1 MKIPRVRFIAGFVL
15 GSLVFGTAAYSVNV
29 SNTPESGYLLC
40 YNTKTKAVT
49 FPGKL
54 ACPRGTKGIELGAQG
69 LPGVDGIDGSDGYN
83 GLPGP
88 QGVKGD
94 TGATGPQGVKGD
106 TGATGPQGVKGDTGA
121 TGPQG
126 ARGIQ
131 GLDGRDGNG
140 LPGYLVYLKQQDV
153 IASVASKS
161 KRVMISKS
169 GFKSGYYTLTSE
181 VQMLFQNTIMQSVLC
196 LVETTGN
203 SRTYSAFPSHELA
216 NSWTGHTVQLT
227 GLLYVS
233 SPQDLISIS
242 CSFSGN
248 AQVSYGYLLLIP
260 TAAPE
265 FSNSN

>member
-1 MKIPRVRFIAGFVL
+1 MKLPRVRFIAGFVL

-40 YNTKTKAVT
+40 YNTKTKTVT

-54 ACPRGTKGIELGAQG
+54 SCPSGTKALEIGAQG
-69 LPGVDGIDGSDGYN
+69 EPGYDGIDGSDGYN
-83 GLPGP
+83 GL
-88 QGVKGD
+88 
-94 TGATGPQGVKGD
+94 TGPQGVKGD

-131 GLDGRDGNG
+131 GLDGKDGNG
-140 LPGYLVYLKQQDV
+140 LPGYFVSLKQQDV
-153 IASVASKS
+153 IASVTSKS
-161 KRVMISKS
+161 KRVIISKS

-181 VQMLFQNTIMQSVLC
+181 IQMLFQNSTQQVVLC

-203 SRTYSAFPSHELA
+203 SRAYSAFPSHEVA
-216 NSWTGHTVQLT
+216 NSWTGYTAQLT

-248 AQVSYGYLLLIP
+248 TQVSYGYLLLIP

-265 FSNSN
+265 FSDSN